1 VSVRADPG
9 SNLPADPTD
18 PASAADPTDP
28 TDPTDP
34 ASATDPTDPTDSA
47 DTASTATPTP
57 ARPRRR
63 QPKTIERFDT
73 VERIVH
79 WVTAVLMLE
88 LLATG
93 TILYIPSI
101 ALAVGHR
108 GIIETLHVY
117 SGLGLL
123 VPLIVGVL
131 GPWRGRLLADLRRFD
146 RWTKA
151 DWDWFHLPQH
161 RAGVP
166 RGKFNGGQKAEAAFV
181 GAGMVVMLVTGTLM
195 RFAPASW
202 INWQQGATLVH
213 DVGFIAI
220 GVGVAGHIYYA
231 LSRPEQLKAML
242 SGKILRSWATKNAPA
257 WVEEVDEDK
266 P

>member
-1 VSVRADPG
+1 VSIRAEPG
-9 SNLPADPTD
+9 SNPD
-18 PASAADPTDP
+18 S
-28 TDPTDP
+28 
-34 ASATDPTDPTDSA
+34 TDSPVA
-47 DTASTATPTP
+47 AALAAAAATATTTP
-57 ARPRRR
+57 ATSPAPTEAPTATRPARR
-63 QPKTIERFDT
+63 QLKTIERFDT

-79 WVTAVLMLE
+79 WTTAVLMLE

-101 ALAVGHR
+101 ALAVGSR

-151 DWDWFHLPQH
+151 DWDWFHFPRH

-166 RGKFNGGQKAEAAFV
+166 RGKFNGGQKAEATFV
-181 GAGMVVMLVTGTLM
+181 GAGMVVMLATGTLM

-213 DVGFIAI
+213 DVGFLAI

-257 WVEEVDEDK
+257 WVKEVEDGK